1 MKKIISILLVLIA
14 FNANAQS
21 DSARVVDSTMNEYSK
36 KNIALTLPLK
46 GIVLYAYY
54 ASEVITWDRRR
65 EPDAF
70 KSLIGSGTK
79 PDSLINVTVNGKLIA
94 DFVIRLMGERHGVI
108 DGVIKGVLNNSPAI
122 PGYTSLVN
130 QVGAKLV
137 NGTAN
142 EKKAAEYIIWRYNKH
157 STLLN
162 SITNS
167 YWQLGL
173 DWINN

>member
-1 MKKIISILLVLIA
+1 MKKLILILLVVSSI
-14 FNANAQS
+14 NVNAQL
-21 DSARVVDSTMNEYSK
+21 DSTGVVDSTMNEYSK
-36 KNIALTLPLK
+36 KNIAVTLPLK

-54 ASEVITWDRRR
+54 ASEVITWDRRK

-70 KSLIGSGTK
+70 KPLIGSGTK

-108 DGVIKGVLNNSPAI
+108 DGVIKSVLHNSPAI

-130 QVGAKLV
+130 QVGAKLA

-142 EKKAAEYIIWRYNKH
+142 EKKAAEYIIWRYNRH
-157 STLLN
+157 AALLN
-162 SITNS
+162 GITNS
-167 YWQLGL
+167 YWQRGI